1 MHLKRAEGMQFFSS
15 YDFRGFRISDFDTC
29 PEYIEGFGLPG
40 VVRLGG
46 GCFTI
51 VPCKQPC
58 LFFHLLSRVVPKVAV
73 KKTTGRRGC
82 GQYNIN

>member
-46 GCFTI
+46 GCFA
-51 VPCKQPC
+51 VVSGKQPR
-58 LFFHLLSRVVPKVAV
+58 LFFNRLRLVVSKNGV
-73 KKTTGRRGC
+73 
-82 GQYNIN
+82 